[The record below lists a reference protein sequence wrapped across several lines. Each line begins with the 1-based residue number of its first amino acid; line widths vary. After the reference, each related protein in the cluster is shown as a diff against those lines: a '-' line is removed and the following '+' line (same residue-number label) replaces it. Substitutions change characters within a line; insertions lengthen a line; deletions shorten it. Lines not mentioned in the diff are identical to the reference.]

1 MPVGGLIDSP
11 GVAPPIENV
20 VTIIAL
26 FAVVVMLGVKYV
38 SVQFACVTKS
48 STMTGLAVSTPE
60 YATIPA
66 SDRVFALKVH
76 V

>member
-1 MPVGGLIDSP
+1 LIDSP

-26 FAVVVMLGVKYV
+26 FTFVVMLGVTYV
-38 SVQFACVTKS
+38 SIQFGCVRKS
-48 STMTGLAVSTPE
+48 SMMTGLAVSTPE

-66 SDRVFALKVH
+66 SERVFAVNGH